1 MGRQQRSGSWLSSSL
16 ATEMALG
23 LPPVTPFVAAHDRGM
38 ALANRRRRAAQQK
51 RWRVVRTC
59 VPSRGGGETD
69 ANNKS
74 YISARFLKN
83 TRWAGYLW
91 QWYATTPISWDVGST
106 SNRRWV
112 RKQTGRNAA
121 KGIFI
126 QQGNQS
132 FGIYYSKQIRK
143 KRSVRCQPFVSKIK
157 AVVRGVPVQKGG
169 SGKRQKKNSI
179 MKILIILRFIG
190 FNYTQLNCR

>member
-1 MGRQQRSGSWLSSSL
+1 MFLSLSRPQKTFARACVQNLNTTDRLSRKQSSVPWLSSAL

-23 LPPVTPFVAAHDRGM
+23 LPPVTPFVAALDRGM

-83 TRWAGYLW
+83 MRWAG
-91 QWYATTPISWDVGST
+91 
-106 SNRRWV
+106 
-112 RKQTGRNAA
+112 
-121 KGIFI
+121 
-126 QQGNQS
+126 
-132 FGIYYSKQIRK
+132 
-143 KRSVRCQPFVSKIK
+143 
-157 AVVRGVPVQKGG
+157 
-169 SGKRQKKNSI
+169 
-179 MKILIILRFIG
+179 
-190 FNYTQLNCR
+190 